1 LHWEP
6 LIDATSGVDGTNGS
20 VYELTEFNNKL
31 YAGGSFSSAGGHSSS
46 RLAQWDGTSFSTYSG
61 FNGIVRCS
69 VIGTNEIY
77 FGGMFT
83 NTPGG
88 ASDKVVKYDG
98 STWTPVSGILNGPN
112 VISLAVYN
120 STLYAG
126 GSIYNIGGTTYDCI
140 AVHNGSNWEPVGTG
154 TNGEVHSLYPA
165 NGYLYIGGEFSRV
178 NGIDAY
184 GIAYYDGTSFTS
196 LNTIGYDQI
205 VKSMTTFDNFLVAA
219 GSFTSLGGVTV
230 NNVAKWNGSTWS
242 EFGDGLNGIVRQV
255 LVFQNEL
262 YAIGEFS
269 QSGSTPINSIAKWT
283 GTEWEQVAGGLFN
296 SGLTICE
303 YNNTLYAGGGFT
315 SSFFSSL
322 NYIARLAESELTA
335 DAGDGG
341 YIISGSNIGGNPTAS
356 GGLPPYSYSWSPST
370 GLSSTTV
377 ANPTASITTTMTYEV
392 EVTDSRGCNVED
404 EVILYPFDADC
415 ATPNAIVFVGET
427 LSVDKTYTNQNIII
441 DDYLLIDEASVE
453 FDNCIIY
460 MEEDAYIKLNG
471 LNSAPGVYDGQLQLI
486 NGTTIQACGD
496 NMWGEI
502 HLNGETATL
511 IMDNATI
518 RDAKKAIQFDGGSI
532 TSIDESTFDANYENI
547 VVEYQAIVH
556 LDDVEIVN
564 SDFIGSTTML
574 SPYSSEER
582 SLSAVKIVDCDD
594 YDIQIGDIGKGNS
607 FDGFET
613 GIYVE
618 ASRLVIL
625 GNDFVDCNYG
635 VDVVDM
641 NTSRIASNT
650 FSSTSDPGKM
660 AIQLTSS
667 GGSSNAVQVNYNEI
681 SGCFTGI
688 SVENNSNLSVE
699 ENTIELGEPE
709 DGAVG
714 IKLMNCANYL
724 VRSNTVTGEDAD
736 NEEMMGYYV
745 DISTNGTMKCN
756 SVDLVGQGFWFG
768 GTCTGT
774 EFGGNEMHDC
784 YNQFVLEDGGVI
796 GTQGNSSYPH
806 DNLWGGTYG
815 NKQTLAIWS
824 DGRDSEFHVQT
835 GSPYEPTDNNHIPS
849 SPDAYD
855 VLISNGAANSY
866 TGCSSKSAS
875 ESGLSDAEEQMLFNN
890 DNPEARWIND
900 YGLFTTISQNM
911 LLTEANHALSGWFT
925 EKTLQSCGKL
935 YLVGKAIG
943 DSLYQ
948 DAFLLMNNCA
958 TTNHA
963 DSLLKKYYELY

>member
-1 LHWEP
+1 
-6 LIDATSGVDGTNGS
+6 
-20 VYELTEFNNKL
+20 
-31 YAGGSFSSAGGHSSS
+31 
-46 RLAQWDGTSFSTYSG
+46 
-61 FNGIVRCS
+61 
-69 VIGTNEIY
+69 
-77 FGGMFT
+77 
-83 NTPGG
+83 
-88 ASDKVVKYDG
+88 
-98 STWTPVSGILNGPN
+98 
-112 VISLAVYN
+112 
-120 STLYAG
+120 
-126 GSIYNIGGTTYDCI
+126 
-140 AVHNGSNWEPVGTG
+140 
-154 TNGEVHSLYPA
+154 
-165 NGYLYIGGEFSRV
+165 
-178 NGIDAY
+178 
-184 GIAYYDGTSFTS
+184 
-196 LNTIGYDQI
+196 
-205 VKSMTTFDNFLVAA
+205 
-219 GSFTSLGGVTV
+219 
-230 NNVAKWNGSTWS
+230 
-242 EFGDGLNGIVRQV
+242 
-255 LVFQNEL
+255 
-262 YAIGEFS
+262 
-269 QSGSTPINSIAKWT
+269 
-283 GTEWEQVAGGLFN
+283 
-296 SGLTICE
+296 
-303 YNNTLYAGGGFT
+303 
-315 SSFFSSL
+315 
-322 NYIARLAESELTA
+322 
-335 DAGDGG
+335 
-341 YIISGSNIGGNPTAS
+341 
-356 GGLPPYSYSWSPST
+356 
-370 GLSSTTV
+370 
-377 ANPTASITTTMTYEV
+377 
-392 EVTDSRGCNVED
+392 
-404 EVILYPFDADC
+404 DADC

-963 DSLLKKYYELY
+963 DSLLKKYYELYLEKAASGSTFAISAKEMNTLTEIAGLCPHEFGPAVYLSRGWLKSLGLRYQYDNSCNKLDDNRNSEEKAQLVELLSDGSESVYMFPNPTADVLTIDCGELSGTIALLLSDQSGRILERRTFVTGVNILDLSSLKSGIYIVKLISNENVYYGQIIKQ